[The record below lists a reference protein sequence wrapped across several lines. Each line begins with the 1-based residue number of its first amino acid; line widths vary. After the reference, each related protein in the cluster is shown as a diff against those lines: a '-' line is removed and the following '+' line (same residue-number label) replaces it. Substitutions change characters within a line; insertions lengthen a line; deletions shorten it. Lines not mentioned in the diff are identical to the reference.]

1 MLERLTSTIKNL
13 KIANIPV
20 GDALLLLIGLGVNE
34 AIIPTISRLI
44 RLGNLPSVVGAGL
57 GVVVKMP
64 AVEKF
69 LGPTLANV
77 LSATAIAEGIDEQFN
92 VRAKTE
98 AVLSKFLPGGVATAG
113 VETSGI
119 EEVAKLGQAEVSEQE
134 RRIVS
139 AIRARG

>member
-1 MLERLTSTIKNL
+1 MLERFTSTIKNL

-20 GDALLLLIGLGVNE
+20 GDAILLLIGLGVNE
-34 AIIPTISRLI
+34 AIVPTVARLI

-57 GVVVKMP
+57 GIIAKMP
-64 AVEKF
+64 AVERF

-113 VETSGI
+113 VETSGV
-119 EEVAKLGQAEVSEQE
+119 EETAKLGQAEVSEQE

-139 AIRARG
+139 AFRARG